1 MPAEILVIVAP
12 SEDKEGGR
20 PVSMNLNGSLHRFDQ
35 IAGPE
40 RIAGIWW
47 EGHGKTRDY
56 FEVEDQ
62 AGKRFWIFRVLN
74 SSRWF
79 LHGRFE

>member
-1 MPAEILVIVAP
+1 MVAP

-20 PVSMNLNGSLHRFDQ
+20 PVSMTLDDSVHRFDH
-35 IAGPE
+35 IIGPE

-47 EGHGKTRDY
+47 EGHNKTRDY
-56 FEVEDQ
+56 FEVEES
-62 AGKRFWIFRVLN
+62 AGKRFWIFRVLQTA
-74 SSRWF
+74 RWF